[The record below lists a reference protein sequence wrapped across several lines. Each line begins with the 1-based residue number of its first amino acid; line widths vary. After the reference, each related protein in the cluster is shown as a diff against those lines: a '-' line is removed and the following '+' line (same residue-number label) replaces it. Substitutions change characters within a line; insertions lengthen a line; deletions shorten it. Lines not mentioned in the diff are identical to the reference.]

1 MKNKNLKKIKYVS
14 GNPQNAGICT
24 IYPTASGGLGGPQT
38 PGLNCSASL
47 RSPFSTYFFKIAPT
61 FESVESPGLGT
72 IIDNAYTK
80 HLSTVSLKVVS
91 RTRRRKCTLELRPF
105 H

>member
-14 GNPQNAGICT
+14 GNPQNAGFCT
-24 IYPTASGGLGGPQT
+24 IYPTASGGPWW
-38 PGLNCSASL
+38 
-47 RSPFSTYFFKIAPT
+47 PT
-61 FESVESPGLGT
+61 DPRPPIFESVESPGLGT

-80 HLSTVSLKVVS
+80 HLATVSLKVVS
-91 RTRRRKCTLELRPF
+91 RKRRRKCTLELRPF